1 MNETVPGRLDVVMPA
16 RNAAAT
22 ISESLMSAL
31 ASPLCRRIHVVDDA
45 SSDETADVV
54 QVLAKRSRG
63 RVGLTR
69 LSEHCGQAYARNVG
83 VALSASELI
92 AFLDADDV
100 YEPQALEI
108 AYNAH
113 DGLKDLA
120 LVRLA
125 LKPVG
130 LDPEFV
136 THPGFKDAWMRVA
149 FAAPGNIVVRRS
161 VLTDAGGF
169 PEDDDLERQ
178 CGQDVALL
186 QAVTRTCRVGALFT
200 GPGVLYRVREDCSAL
215 RLLRHHL
222 SDAAPARD
230 AEPPRMDAAA
240 RRIAQR
246 LRLLSPYV
254 AAQPAVV
261 GLLASQGAARPVR
274 AAAAAP

>member
-1 MNETVPGRLDVVMPA
+1 MSEIAFGRLDVVMPA

-22 ISESLMSAL
+22 ISESITSAL
-31 ASPLCRRIHVVDDA
+31 ASTLCRRVHVVDDA
-45 SSDETADVV
+45 SEDETADLV
-54 QVLAKRSRG
+54 QVLAKRSGG

-69 LSEHCGQAYARNVG
+69 LSEHSGQAYARNVG
-83 VALSASELI
+83 VALSTTELI

-100 YEPQALEI
+100 YEPQALEV
-108 AYNAH
+108 ALNAH
-113 DGLKDLA
+113 HGLKNLA

-136 THPGFKDAWMRVA
+136 THPGFKDAWMKVA

-161 VLTDAGGF
+161 VLMDAGGF
-169 PEDDDLERQ
+169 PEGDHPQGRQ
-178 CGQDVALL
+178 DAALL

-200 GPGVLYRVREDCSAL
+200 GPGVLYRVREDCSAV

-222 SDAAPARD
+222 SDAAPAPHD
-230 AEPPRMDAAA
+230 GEPPRLDASA

-246 LRLLSPYV
+246 LRLLSPFV
-254 AAQPAVV
+254 SSQPAVV
-261 GLLASQGAARPVR
+261 GLLASQGAVRSAR
-274 AAAAAP
+274 A